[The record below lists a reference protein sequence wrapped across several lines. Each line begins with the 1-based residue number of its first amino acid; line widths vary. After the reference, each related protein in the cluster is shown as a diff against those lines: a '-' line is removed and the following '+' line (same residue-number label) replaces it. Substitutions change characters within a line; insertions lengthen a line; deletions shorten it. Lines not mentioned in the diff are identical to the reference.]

1 VRWLKEDGSPAGI
14 EKADVT
20 VPRYPHDWEMTR
32 MPVVSP
38 RDAVMA
44 RIHLV
49 VWAKETDVFID
60 ELGFEQAGPPDR
72 DMPGEAGRAEKMR
85 VMYFPEW
92 VETAEEVRKVRD
104 HGFNVASVVSWKY
117 ANYIQEPCG
126 SAAPGCA
133 SYGRLASRPHHGY
146 LCKVLPGQHTSFLYW
161 KCYEQKHTDEI
172 AANLA
177 LAKEARL
184 PVLVS
189 VWLSAVAPKEFQEK
203 QPLIGASGAAYKRTP
218 SIFHKEWWNEW
229 FAPVCLRFVRQS
241 KDGSIL
247 GLWVDFELYD
257 EPNQVSD
264 VCFCQRCLEEWSEAA
279 GVKIAGADAK
289 GRADWLLHHDRIQAF
304 RDFQAAKLGRYAE
317 ALRAETDKINPAF
330 VYGNFPYYGYM
341 ADRVFA
347 QKLGTKR
354 APFLIAPEY
363 TYRLQSDKYSDT
375 TGIQLAVCYC
385 REMQRRIREL
395 GLNARLLAGICPLTE
410 ATFMRD
416 KIISV
421 CGPSDGYW
429 LWTKRIIDRHRAAF
443 GGKPLTDAEADAAW
457 AALKEANDR
466 LVAGNR

>member
-1 VRWLKEDGSPAGI
+1 
-14 EKADVT
+14 
-20 VPRYPHDWEMTR
+20 
-32 MPVVSP
+32 
-38 RDAVMA
+38 
-44 RIHLV
+44 
-49 VWAKETDVFID
+49 
-60 ELGFEQAGPPDR
+60 
-72 DMPGEAGRAEKMR
+72 
-85 VMYFPEW
+85 
-92 VETAEEVRKVRD
+92 
-104 HGFNVASVVSWKY
+104 
-117 ANYIQEPCG
+117 
-126 SAAPGCA
+126 
-133 SYGRLASRPHHGY
+133 
-146 LCKVLPGQHTSFLYW
+146 
-161 KCYEQKHTDEI
+161 
-172 AANLA
+172 